1 MANVETYETQILNMT
16 NVNSSSGQNNILR
29 YRLSTPINL
38 RDYEVA
44 LASLQFYYSYP
55 NITSAKNNNS
65 LDYIWI
71 DGITY
76 NVVLPDGLYTIADIS
91 GFLQNQM
98 FLNGHYLV
106 DNNQQNVFFIEL
118 VANTVYYRV
127 TAVITPVPTA
137 LPAGWT
143 NPAGVVLPGVPTTPQ
158 LVILPNNMRTVLGW
172 NAGTYPAV
180 PQATTYSANG
190 VTYPQISDVIAFNVN
205 ANVVVTSYFNSSP
218 STIFTGSPNV
228 GFGELINVQPN
239 NFIWYRCVDSPFNF
253 IEISLVD
260 QDNRA
265 LQMIDPQMCVT
276 LYFKKRR
283 VIV

>member
-1 MANVETYETQILNMT
+1 MSLEVYETQILNLT
-16 NVNSSSGQNNILR
+16 NVNSSSGQNNVLR
-29 YRLSTPINL
+29 YRLGTPINL

-71 DGITY
+71 DGLTY

-91 GFLQNQM
+91 GFLHNQM
-98 FLNGHYLV
+98 FQNGHYLV
-106 DNNQQNVFFIEL
+106 DANSEPVYFIEL

-127 TAVITPVPTA
+127 TTVCTPVPTA
-137 LPAGWT
+137 LPAGWS
-143 NPAGVVLPGVPTTPQ
+143 NPAAVVLPAVATTPQ
-158 LVILPNNMRTVLGW
+158 LVILANNMRTVLGW

-180 PQATTYSANG
+180 PQATVYSANG
-190 VTYPQISDVIAFNVN
+190 ATYPQISSVIAFNVN
-205 ANVVVTSYFNSSP
+205 CNTVTTSYFNSSP

-228 GFGELINVQPN
+228 GFGELINVAPN
-239 NFIWYRCVDSPFNF
+239 NFIWYRCIDSLFPV

-260 QDNRA
+260 QDNNP
-265 LQMIDPQMCVT
+265 LQLIDPQMAVT

-283 VIV
+283 AIV